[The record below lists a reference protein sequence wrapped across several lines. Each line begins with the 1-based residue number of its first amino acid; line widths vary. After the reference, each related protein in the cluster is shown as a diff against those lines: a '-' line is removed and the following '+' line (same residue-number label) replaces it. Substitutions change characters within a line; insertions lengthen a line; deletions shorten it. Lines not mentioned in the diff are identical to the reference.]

1 MSAYLG
7 ACALIATFASKVVA
21 VPAPAVGVAPA
32 NGQPVTGGCPSGEQS
47 YVFNNVVYSICPNT
61 DFNVDNIL
69 DTKAASPQACAET
82 CNKTPNCKYVVYEP
96 NGGCHVKASSANPN
110 WKVSNYYST
119 ITAVYQ
125 VQQGQQITGS
135 CPFNQT
141 TLLGKNNAVWGIC
154 PQSDYNVD
162 NANTIKAASQAACAD
177 ACTSTQ
183 GCKYT
188 VWEPTGYCHLKV
200 QTNNPNWKAD
210 NYYTTMASLYTLN
223 NGQQLTNGCLG
234 GQKQVTTSNGA
245 TFTVCPWADFNV
257 DNVANKQ
264 VYDDKSCAEYCSQTQ
279 GCKYAVYEPPTGACF
294 LKGSPASPNM
304 KQSNYYT
311 AVYASSASTGG
322 SSGSGGSGGNPNYQP
337 TNGAAITGNCPN
349 AGSTYTSKNNVAFNV
364 CPQSDYHVNNLQ
376 WVAQPDRNSC
386 IEWCSQTAG
395 CFYGVWDPAAKMCNS
410 KGAPYQPTWQQNGAY
425 DSFVMTDASYSAPN
439 TVAKNG
445 LWSKVIS
452 LDLIPVA
459 AYMIPAY
466 PVVSK
471 FFAFASWS
479 GYTFGGAAQHQTAYM
494 SWDLNANTQTEFV
507 VANTQH
513 DQFCPGLNALA
524 DGRLNINGGNTDQ
537 ATTMYDP
544 FANTFTRS
552 GNMTRGRG
560 YQSSVTLSDGR
571 GFTIGGSFTG
581 GIGGTEVPLKDGEV
595 YDPASNTWSAL
606 TGAKVSN
613 MLTTYDNGGPWRTDN
628 HAWLYSWTGGS
639 VLQAGPSK
647 QMNWYSTSGQGG
659 VRGAGTRN
667 ANNDQMCGV
676 TVMYDNGVIFSAGGS
691 QSYSDSDGLT
701 ATHKITI
708 KGVNT
713 APAVQTL
720 PNMNYGRMYANAV
733 VLPNGKVFIVGGQTY
748 GKGFQDT
755 DSVMQAEIWDPATNA
770 YTLVAPIA
778 VPRNYHS
785 TLLLMPDGRVMS
797 GGGGLC
803 YVGGNCQ
810 GGNHPDMQFYSPS
823 YLFDASGN
831 AAARPQIT
839 KLASSQQNG
848 NQIRVNPGGTLT
860 VTLNSASGLSHV
872 LIRMGSST
880 HSVNTDQR
888 RIPLTVKST
897 SGNTVTLRLPNDNGV
912 VTPGFWYYFAVASSG
927 AHSIG
932 QTVNVL
938 KV

>member
-200 QTNNPNWKAD
+200 QTNNSNWKAD

-311 AVYASSASTGG
+311 AVYASSASTGAPLDPVAREAIPTT
-322 SSGSGGSGGNPNYQP
+322 SQP
-337 TNGAAITGNCPN
+337 TALRLLATALTLAPPTLRRTTWR
-349 AGSTYTSKNNVAFNV
+349 STYARSLTTTSTI
-364 CPQSDYHVNNLQ
+364 CSGWL
-376 WVAQPDRNSC
+376 
-386 IEWCSQTAG
+386 SQT
-395 CFYGVWDPAAKMCNS
+395 
-410 KGAPYQPTWQQNGAY
+410 
-425 DSFVMTDASYSAPN
+425 
-439 TVAKNG
+439 
-445 LWSKVIS
+445 
-452 LDLIPVA
+452 
-459 AYMIPAY
+459 
-466 PVVSK
+466 
-471 FFAFASWS
+471 
-479 GYTFGGAAQHQTAYM
+479 
-494 SWDLNANTQTEFV
+494 
-507 VANTQH
+507 
-513 DQFCPGLNALA
+513 
-524 DGRLNINGGNTDQ
+524 
-537 ATTMYDP
+537 
-544 FANTFTRS
+544 
-552 GNMTRGRG
+552 
-560 YQSSVTLSDGR
+560 
-571 GFTIGGSFTG
+571 
-581 GIGGTEVPLKDGEV
+581 
-595 YDPASNTWSAL
+595 
-606 TGAKVSN
+606 
-613 MLTTYDNGGPWRTDN
+613 
-628 HAWLYSWTGGS
+628 
-639 VLQAGPSK
+639 
-647 QMNWYSTSGQGG
+647 
-659 VRGAGTRN
+659 GTR
-667 ANNDQMCGV
+667 
-676 TVMYDNGVIFSAGGS
+676 
-691 QSYSDSDGLT
+691 
-701 ATHKITI
+701 
-708 KGVNT
+708 
-713 APAVQTL
+713 
-720 PNMNYGRMYANAV
+720 
-733 VLPNGKVFIVGGQTY
+733 
-748 GKGFQDT
+748 
-755 DSVMQAEIWDPATNA
+755 
-770 YTLVAPIA
+770 
-778 VPRNYHS
+778 
-785 TLLLMPDGRVMS
+785 
-797 GGGGLC
+797 
-803 YVGGNCQ
+803 
-810 GGNHPDMQFYSPS
+810 
-823 YLFDASGN
+823 
-831 AAARPQIT
+831 
-839 KLASSQQNG
+839 
-848 NQIRVNPGGTLT
+848 
-860 VTLNSASGLSHV
+860 
-872 LIRMGSST
+872 
-880 HSVNTDQR
+880 
-888 RIPLTVKST
+888 
-897 SGNTVTLRLPNDNGV
+897 
-912 VTPGFWYYFAVASSG
+912 ASSG
-927 AHSIG
+927 VVRPLAAFTVYGTLLPRCATRKALLTSLPGSRMAHTTLSS
-932 QTVNVL
+932 
-938 KV
+938 